1 MGNDLSNYFL
11 LGASD
16 SKMDLDKKNSQRITT
31 IAPNYNSGEVDSTLY
46 TQTLIPKL
54 LEESEE
60 KLKNKDYESYLTIL
74 ERASNLGSGLAAANL
89 GNIYLRGIKGTK
101 FITPIYETSAQYYFL
116 SLKIIIL
123 IDNKLWDMNLLL
135 DVIINITELYRF
147 QFDKEIDNRLWDEG
161 LTLLKRY
168 DTIMNETQFIKFQTH
183 ENNQI
188 RKAIRIHILFI
199 LALTYE
205 LEQKYNEA
213 MNIYQECEKIGM
225 TNISN
230 ADKLIKKSHTN
241 YRLLQSKLDKEIP
254 NVSPICV
261 ECNFEP
267 KDTEEIW
274 KLLVCSKCQ
283 RVACCSR
290 QCLEH
295 HIENDHNDD
304 VDS

>member
-1 MGNDLSNYFL
+1 MGNDLSKYFL
-11 LGASD
+11 INNSN
-16 SKMDLDKKNSQRITT
+16 SKLDKDKRNSQKITT
-31 IAPNYNSGEVDSTLY
+31 IAPNYNSGEIDSTLN

-54 LEESEE
+54 LKESEE
-60 KLKNKDYESYLTIL
+60 KLKNKDYENYLTIL
-74 ERASNLGSGLAAANL
+74 QRTSNLGSGLAAAKL
-89 GNIYLRGIKGTK
+89 GNIYLHGLQGTK
-101 FITPIYETSAQYYFL
+101 VITPNYETSAHYYFL

-123 IDNKLWDMNLLL
+123 IDDTLWDMNLLL

-168 DTIMNETQFIKFQTH
+168 DSIMNEAQFIKFQTH

-188 RKAIRIHILFI
+188 RKAIRVHILFI
-199 LALTYE
+199 LAFTCE
-205 LEQKYNEA
+205 LDCNYIEA
-213 MNIYQECEKIGM
+213 MNIYQKCEKIEM

-241 YRLLQSKLDKEIP
+241 YRLLQDKLEKGIP

-283 RVACCSR
+283 NVACCSR
-290 QCLEH
+290 QCLQH
-295 HIENDHNDD
+295 HIANEHAQ
-304 VDS
+304 VIS